1 MSYRNKAHDVITSN
15 KVKVVKKAKDS
26 SAISGWSNGLGE
38 SEMGL
43 PDSFSPTTDVTEKIN
58 TQKSEKGK
66 TKKYT
71 TIKAFTRNYI
81 PNPLHD
87 FQSYN
92 TVFTLAAL
100 T

>member
-1 MSYRNKAHDVITSN
+1 MDYLDGFEVSPNI
-15 KVKVVKKAKDS
+15 KVVKEGVKKS
-26 SAISGWSNGLGE
+26 SAISGYANGLGE

-43 PDSFSPTTDVTEKIN
+43 PDSFSNTDVTEKIN

-71 TIKAFTRNYI
+71 TIKEFTRNYI

-87 FQSYN
+87 F
-92 TVFTLAAL
+92 
-100 T
+100 